1 MFILQEKKAHENWVA
16 ARQAERRLT
25 EVIISTT
32 GQLEEEN
39 MNLTKKPDAENSFH
53 HHLSGAKRDVGV

>member
-32 GQLEEEN
+32 GQLEKEN

-53 HHLSGAKRDVGV
+53 HHHSGAKRDVGV

>member
-25 EVIISTT
+25 EVIILTT
-32 GQLEEEN
+32 GQLDDRGEHEFD
-39 MNLTKKPDAENSFH
+39 KKA
-53 HHLSGAKRDVGV
+53 RC